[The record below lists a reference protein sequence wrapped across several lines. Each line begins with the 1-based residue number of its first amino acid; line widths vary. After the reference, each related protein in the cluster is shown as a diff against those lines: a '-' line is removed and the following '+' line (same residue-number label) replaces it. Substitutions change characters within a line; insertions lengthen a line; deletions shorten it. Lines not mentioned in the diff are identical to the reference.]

1 VNILEQKETE
11 KRLSG
16 FNPTA
21 DLYSA
26 ADFAGIGLDITLFL
40 VLSYLDVSYN
50 LSQMI
55 SCLLAAGFV
64 SAAKFKRAKTQEDAF
79 DSRRWLTAVGLSAFA
94 ALFLRAGLLAVLIQR
109 LSWLPYMAILLAA
122 IVAAA
127 VNATA
132 WRFFVTAGK
141 PGLLFEG
148 STHSALMRALIVY
161 VLLLKLFYLGLPE
174 ILHEE
179 GYYWNYAQHLDL
191 GYLDH
196 PPMVGWVIWICTH
209 LLGDSEFAVRLGA
222 FALWFLGAFYL
233 FRLTRS
239 IFGRETAVRALMLF
253 AVLPYFFGVSF
264 VMLPDASLVACWS
277 AALYYLYRVLIR
289 AEPHAFIGIGFF
301 VGLGLLSKYTIVLLG
316 FAALVF
322 VLVDPPSR
330 KWLRSYRLWL
340 AIAIAALIFTPVIL
354 WNATHEWVSFH
365 FQSTGHVS
373 GSFDFDLPDLIGAVL
388 VLITPTGLMA
398 TVAIAR
404 SKSFFEAVSKPGA
417 PVDIAGRTY
426 RLLVM
431 LTAIPLLIFIF
442 FSLFRN
448 TKLIW
453 TGPLWLGILPLMAAM
468 MSSGMEKYKKRLPV
482 FGPRPW
488 TKTAIV
494 LLLLYGAGLHY
505 LSLGI
510 PGIPFPSRMLGQGCH
525 DISCQVEEIV
535 EEIEDASGMRPLVV
549 GMDGDVISSWLAF
562 YRGKCRRPAGDYRSN
577 LGAYETAGEHLF
589 GAVSGMYLFWF
600 PREEQAGK
608 TMVLV
613 GDERKELTG
622 PKIYIRIKNGGKIEE
637 LTAKAKGRTILRSY
651 YRIVQGYQPY
661 ALEERLGL

>member
-1 VNILEQKETE
+1 LEQRETE
-11 KRLSG
+11 KRLSD
-16 FNPTA
+16 FNPSA

-26 ADFAGIGLDITLFL
+26 VDFAGIGLDITLFL
-40 VLSYLDVSYN
+40 VLSGLDVSFN

-64 SAAKFKRAKTQEDAF
+64 VAAKFKRAQTQENAF
-79 DSRRWLTAVGLSAFA
+79 EGRRWLPAVGLSAFA

-109 LSWLPYMAILLAA
+109 LSWPPYIAILLAA
-122 IVAAA
+122 IVAGA
-127 VNATA
+127 VNATT

-141 PGLLFEG
+141 PGRLFEG
-148 STHSALMRALIVY
+148 STHPALMRALIVY
-161 VLLLKLFYLGLPE
+161 ALLLKLFYLGLPE
-174 ILHEE
+174 IMHEE
-179 GYYWNYAQHLDL
+179 GYYWNYAQHLDF

-233 FRLTRS
+233 FRLTRN

-264 VMLPDASLVACWS
+264 VVLPDAPLVACWS
-277 AALYYLYRVLIR
+277 AAMYYLYRMLIR
-289 AEPHAFIGIGFF
+289 ADPHAFIGIGVFI
-301 VGLGLLSKYTIVLLG
+301 GLGLLSKYTIVLLG

-340 AIAIAALIFTPVIL
+340 AIVIAILIFTPVLI
-354 WNATHEWVSFH
+354 WNAAREWVSFH
-365 FQSTGHVS
+365 FQGTGHVID
-373 GSFDFDLPDLIGAVL
+373 SFDFDLPDIIGAVL
-388 VLITPTGLMA
+388 ILITPMGLMA

-404 SKSFFEAVSKPGA
+404 SKRFFEAVSKPGT
-417 PVDIAGRTY
+417 PVDMAGRTY
-426 RLLVM
+426 RLLIM
-431 LTAIPLLIFIF
+431 LTAMPLLVFVF

-453 TGPLWLGILPLMAAM
+453 TGPIWLGILPLMAAM
-468 MSSGMEKYKKRLPV
+468 MSPGMEKHKKRLPV

-488 TKTAIV
+488 TKTTIV

-510 PGIPFPSRMLGQGCH
+510 PGIPFPSRMLGQGYH
-525 DISCQVEEIV
+525 DISCQVEAIV

-549 GMDGDVISSWLAF
+549 GMDGDVNNSWLAF
-562 YRGKCRRPAGDYRSN
+562 YRGKCGRRAGGYRSN
-577 LGAYETAGEHLF
+577 SGAYETAGPHLF
-589 GAVSGMYLFWF
+589 SGVSGMYLFWF

-613 GDERKELTG
+613 GDERKELAE
-622 PKIYIRIKNGGKIEE
+622 PKINIRIKSGGKIKE
-637 LTAKAKGRTILRSY
+637 LTAKAKGRTIRRNY
-651 YRIVQGYQPY
+651 YQIVEGYQP
-661 ALEERLGL
+661 